1 MEVRVGPST
10 ITIHSDDRVLV
21 CEPDAIM
28 SRGEGQGLFAS
39 DTRFVSGYRLKLGDV
54 HPVLL
59 NSSQVRPF
67 SSRFEFSN
75 PPLDTVAGTIPAQ
88 TLHLR
93 LDRTVADGIHEDYD
107 LSNHGRHPVE
117 VLLEVSIE
125 CDFAD
130 IFDVRS
136 KALLRRGSLQTEW
149 DEKHSRLTTR
159 YRNGG
164 FRRALHLKVE
174 DADSPPEFANG
185 GLSFRV
191 PLEPG
196 ETWHVCMLWIPDMDD
211 GAKEPSLRPCHDLL
225 GEDPAQDRLSREWLE
240 NTTRFRPS
248 DDAIAL
254 IISRAV
260 DDLASM
266 RLHEHD
272 ETAAGRRGASHADLW
287 VPAAGIPW
295 FVTLFGRDALIV
307 SLQTLSLSNR
317 LACGSLRAL
326 AAFQADSYDDERDM
340 EPGKIPHE
348 LRRGELA
355 TLRLI
360 PHTPY
365 YGTHDATPLFVLTAS
380 QAWRWHG
387 DRETLDAL
395 RPHVERALA
404 WIDSDGDRDGDGLLE
419 YATRSSRGYYNQGWK
434 DSGDAIATAMGGIAQ
449 APIALCEIQGYVVAA
464 KRAWAGVLEDVYGE
478 HEPTARLRAEAD
490 RLASLIEERF
500 WWEAEGT
507 YYLGLDANKQPIETV
522 ASNAGH
528 LLWSGAVGSERAARV
543 AERLLAEDM
552 WSGWGVRTLSKAH
565 PAYNPFSYQLGSV
578 WPHDNAIIAA
588 GFRRYGLDDKAHVV
602 ARGLFDA
609 AERFEA
615 GRLPELMAGVDRGAG
630 SFPVQYLG
638 ANVPQAWASG
648 AVVHLIAT
656 MIGLEPDAAGGALSL
671 TPCLPEWLGSIEVAG
686 LRVGDG
692 SADFRIARDEAG
704 SHRLEVR
711 GASGVDV
718 KLTD

>member
-21 CEPDAIM
+21 CEPNSIM
-28 SRGEGQGLFAS
+28 SRGEGQGFFAS
-39 DTRFVSGYRLKLGDV
+39 DTRYVSGYRLKLGDV
-54 HPVLL
+54 RPVLL

-75 PPLDTVAGTIPAQ
+75 PTLDTVGGTIPAQ

-93 LDRTVADGIHEDYD
+93 LDRTIAEGVHEDYD
-107 LSNHGRHPVE
+107 LSNHGRDPVE
-117 VLLEVSIE
+117 VVLEVSIE

-130 IFDVRS
+130 IFDV
-136 KALLRRGSLQTEW
+136 KAKELLRRGSLQTEW
-149 DEKHSRLTTR
+149 DEQDSRLTTR
-159 YRNGG
+159 YQNGS
-164 FRRALHLKVE
+164 FRRALHLQVE
-174 DADSPPEFANG
+174 KADRPPEFANG

-196 ETWHVCMLWIPDMDD
+196 GTWHVCMLWIPDTQD
-211 GAKEPSLRPCHDLL
+211 GKKKLSPLPCHDLL
-225 GEDPAQDRLSREWLE
+225 GEDPAHNRLSHEWQQ
-240 NTTRFRPS
+240 NSTSFNPS
-248 DDAIAL
+248 DEAIAL
-254 IISRAV
+254 VVSRAV

-272 ETAAGRRGASHADLW
+272 ETAAGKQDAPHTDLW

-295 FVTLFGRDALIV
+295 FVTLFGRDSLIV
-307 SLQTLSLSNR
+307 SLQTLPLSSQ

-326 AAFQADSYDDERDM
+326 ASFQADGYDEERDM
-340 EPGKIPHE
+340 EPGKIHHE

-365 YGTHDATPLFVLTAS
+365 YGTHDATPLFVLATAE
-380 QAWRWHG
+380 AWRWHG
-387 DRETLDAL
+387 DREILDAL
-395 RPHVERALA
+395 RPHVDRALA

-434 DSGDAIATAMGGIAQ
+434 DSGDAITTAVGEIAQ

-464 KRAWAGVLEDVYGE
+464 KRSWAGALEDAYGE
-478 HEPTARLRAEAD
+478 SSSARRLREEAD
-490 RLASLIEERF
+490 RLATLIEERF
-500 WWEAEGT
+500 WWEEEGT
-507 YYLGLDANKQPIETV
+507 YFLGLDANKQPIKSV

-528 LLWSGAVGSERAARV
+528 LLWSGAVVPERASRV

-552 WSGWGVRTLSKAH
+552 FSGWGVRTLSKAH
-565 PAYNPFSYQLGSV
+565 PAYSPFSYQLGSV
-578 WPHDNAIIAA
+578 WPHDNAILAA
-588 GFRRYGLDDKAHVV
+588 GLRRYGLNDEAHRV
-602 ARGLFDA
+602 ARALFDA

-615 GRLPELMAGVDRGAG
+615 GRLPELLAGLDRDTG

-648 AVVHLIAT
+648 AIVHLIAT
-656 MIGLEPDAAGGALSL
+656 MLGLEANAADGALTLS
-671 TPCLPEWLGSIEVAG
+671 PCLPEWLDSIEVAG
-686 LRVGDG
+686 MCLGNG
-692 SADFRIARDEAG
+692 STDFRVSRETDG
-704 SHRLEVR
+704 SHRLDVR
-711 GASGVDV
+711 DAASVDV
-718 KLTD
+718 TLS